1 MNDATELSG
10 ATTLQTTL
18 ADLPTIIDPMI
29 DALDRTEPLTFEL
42 FVPDRAS
49 NSAPGLLVYISPK
62 PGAKMPPAWA
72 EVLNNA
78 NLVWVGANDSG
89 NEVHVQRRVALA
101 LAAPEAARAH
111 CASLGIND
119 INADRIY
126 LAGFSGGG
134 RVASMM
140 APVYPSRYQ
149 GAIYICGAN
158 PVSPMEEAQIVSLQS
173 HRFVF
178 LTGTRDFNN
187 MDTQFAVDLSR
198 RAGLGGCA
206 FYVIDGH
213 GHALPEPG
221 PVARC
226 IEFLEGDDLAF
237 D

>member
-101 LAAPEAARAH
+101 LAAPEAAGHLARLPTAVTAGAA
-111 CASLGIND
+111 ASLRACWASARSAAASAR
-119 INADRIY
+119 NA
-126 LAGFSGGG
+126 A
-134 RVASMM
+134 A
-140 APVYPSRYQ
+140 
-149 GAIYICGAN
+149 AN
-158 PVSPMEEAQIVSLQS
+158 
-173 HRFVF
+173 
-178 LTGTRDFNN
+178 
-187 MDTQFAVDLSR
+187 LS
-198 RAGLGGCA
+198 
-206 FYVIDGH
+206 
-213 GHALPEPG
+213 
-221 PVARC
+221 
-226 IEFLEGDDLAF
+226 
-237 D
+237 